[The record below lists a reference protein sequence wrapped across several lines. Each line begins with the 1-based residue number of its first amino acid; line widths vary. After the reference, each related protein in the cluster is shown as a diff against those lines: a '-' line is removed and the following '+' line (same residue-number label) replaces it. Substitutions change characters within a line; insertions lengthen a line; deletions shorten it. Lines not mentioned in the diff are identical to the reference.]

1 MDKATK
7 AKLLQAAITK
17 LKKSHGEDV
26 LLDTT
31 NPIKYE
37 VIPSGSLLFDQATG
51 IGGIALAKIT
61 EIYGENSVGKCLTK
75 DTYIDTPQGLMT
87 IEEIFNSEGEQTF
100 TVTKTK
106 PIVYPL
112 YNEKGQIENTTHFTW
127 NGKRKVLK
135 ITTRSGT
142 EVKVTHNHPLRT
154 LSTNCNIVWTKGQSL
169 SIGDYL
175 VLPFKNN
182 PLKDEIPRGNLEA
195 EFLGYLVADGAIH
208 DNGSIR
214 FSNTDP
220 CVIERFDY
228 IAKQLFNKVPS
239 VYANHTRQFNSKDVP
254 SFYERYSI
262 RTFPLKSK
270 DKDIPLVIRQA
281 DFNTRREFIRAY
293 MELDSHLSSK
303 GIEVVSASK
312 ELLTQLKY
320 LLQADYNIISKLTI
334 KPVQLEGWDEPKDY
348 WRLHITGKSFERY
361 LQYIGYRT
369 KARLDIVNG
378 IDAFSITLFD
388 GLPNGSVLAED
399 FVNSLSFYE
408 NKQFNFKVKSLTSH
422 FWYDL
427 LETVKEGD
435 GDQYLKNKI
444 TDLLENYFYD
454 PIVAI
459 EELPEKQSTFDF
471 SMEHSASF
479 IANGIAS
486 HNTSWAYSLC
496 AQAQKKYP
504 DRMVLYV
511 DIESAVSLDYM
522 QQFGVD
528 ISPDKFMI
536 ASPNSAEEGFDIME
550 TMIDTGLFSLV
561 IYDSVGASLT
571 IDQIEKGMDQ
581 NTMASLAKKMSVG
594 CNKIKNSVKVANTA
608 VVFINQVYSSMAM
621 YGSPTATKGGKALP
635 YVASMR
641 IQLSKRDLIASE
653 SNKEDV
659 VGQAF
664 RFKFIKNKL
673 GKSYQEGGTILYFG
687 KGFDQTY
694 EVVDL
699 AVQYGIIGKGGAWF
713 NFEVPEKEGSS
724 KMVPMKFQGKD
735 KVLEY
740 FRNDSMGF
748 NYIKD
753 IVIQKFSSST
763 STTPVADEDGYGEED

>member
-61 EIYGENSVGKCLTK
+61 EIYGENSVGK
-75 DTYIDTPQGLMT
+75 
-87 IEEIFNSEGEQTF
+87 S
-100 TVTKTK
+100 
-106 PIVYPL
+106 
-112 YNEKGQIENTTHFTW
+112 
-127 NGKRKVLK
+127 
-135 ITTRSGT
+135 
-142 EVKVTHNHPLRT
+142 
-154 LSTNCNIVWTKGQSL
+154 
-169 SIGDYL
+169 
-175 VLPFKNN
+175 
-182 PLKDEIPRGNLEA
+182 
-195 EFLGYLVADGAIH
+195 
-208 DNGSIR
+208 
-214 FSNTDP
+214 
-220 CVIERFDY
+220 
-228 IAKQLFNKVPS
+228 
-239 VYANHTRQFNSKDVP
+239 
-254 SFYERYSI
+254 
-262 RTFPLKSK
+262 
-270 DKDIPLVIRQA
+270 
-281 DFNTRREFIRAY
+281 
-293 MELDSHLSSK
+293 
-303 GIEVVSASK
+303 
-312 ELLTQLKY
+312 
-320 LLQADYNIISKLTI
+320 
-334 KPVQLEGWDEPKDY
+334 
-348 WRLHITGKSFERY
+348 
-361 LQYIGYRT
+361 
-369 KARLDIVNG
+369 
-378 IDAFSITLFD
+378 
-388 GLPNGSVLAED
+388 
-399 FVNSLSFYE
+399 
-408 NKQFNFKVKSLTSH
+408 
-422 FWYDL
+422 
-427 LETVKEGD
+427 
-435 GDQYLKNKI
+435 
-444 TDLLENYFYD
+444 
-454 PIVAI
+454 
-459 EELPEKQSTFDF
+459 
-471 SMEHSASF
+471 
-479 IANGIAS
+479 
-486 HNTSWAYSLC
+486 SWAYSLC

-561 IYDSVGASLT
+561 VYDSVGASLT
-571 IDQIEKGMDQ
+571 IDQIEKGVDQ

-641 IQLSKRDLIASE
+641 IQLSKRDLINSE

-659 VGQAF
+659 VGQAL

-673 GKSYQEGGTILYFG
+673 GKPYQEGETVLYFG

-724 KMVPMKFQGKD
+724 KMVPMKFQGRD

-763 STTPVADEDGYGEED
+763 STTPVADEDGYGEEA

>member
-31 NPIKYE
+31 NPPNYE

-61 EIYGENSVGKCLTK
+61 EIYGENSVGK
-75 DTYIDTPQGLMT
+75 
-87 IEEIFNSEGEQTF
+87 S
-100 TVTKTK
+100 
-106 PIVYPL
+106 
-112 YNEKGQIENTTHFTW
+112 
-127 NGKRKVLK
+127 
-135 ITTRSGT
+135 
-142 EVKVTHNHPLRT
+142 
-154 LSTNCNIVWTKGQSL
+154 
-169 SIGDYL
+169 
-175 VLPFKNN
+175 
-182 PLKDEIPRGNLEA
+182 
-195 EFLGYLVADGAIH
+195 
-208 DNGSIR
+208 
-214 FSNTDP
+214 
-220 CVIERFDY
+220 
-228 IAKQLFNKVPS
+228 
-239 VYANHTRQFNSKDVP
+239 
-254 SFYERYSI
+254 
-262 RTFPLKSK
+262 
-270 DKDIPLVIRQA
+270 
-281 DFNTRREFIRAY
+281 
-293 MELDSHLSSK
+293 
-303 GIEVVSASK
+303 
-312 ELLTQLKY
+312 
-320 LLQADYNIISKLTI
+320 
-334 KPVQLEGWDEPKDY
+334 
-348 WRLHITGKSFERY
+348 
-361 LQYIGYRT
+361 
-369 KARLDIVNG
+369 
-378 IDAFSITLFD
+378 
-388 GLPNGSVLAED
+388 
-399 FVNSLSFYE
+399 
-408 NKQFNFKVKSLTSH
+408 
-422 FWYDL
+422 
-427 LETVKEGD
+427 
-435 GDQYLKNKI
+435 
-444 TDLLENYFYD
+444 
-454 PIVAI
+454 
-459 EELPEKQSTFDF
+459 
-471 SMEHSASF
+471 
-479 IANGIAS
+479 
-486 HNTSWAYSLC
+486 SWAYSLC

-504 DRMVLYV
+504 DKMVLYV
-511 DIESAVSLDYM
+511 DIESAVSLEYM

-528 ISPDKFMI
+528 ISPEKFLI

-561 IYDSVGASLT
+561 VYDSVGASLT
-571 IDQIEKGMDQ
+571 IDQIEKGVDQ

-594 CNKIKNSVKVANTA
+594 CNKIKNSAKLANTA

-659 VGQAF
+659 VGQALK
-664 RFKFIKNKL
+664 FKFIKNKL
-673 GKSYQEGGTILYFG
+673 GKPYQEGETVLYFG

-713 NFEVPEKEGSS
+713 NFEVPEKEGSD